1 MRNGR
6 HLPVGVVAPMRKR
19 CSKNGPPE
27 AEPTRT
33 SDDVPAHGA
42 EIPQP
47 YQHGV
52 YVEITDA
59 SNISVSVTLW
69 QDRFRLQNSHG
80 WVVPYEEED
89 GAAHFAGAENVHIF
103 AYGQCVLVPHTALR
117 PISIRAYSISLKDL
131 TLSYRSRSASTPT
144 PPLCT
149 SFASTPEER
158 DMVQIVA
165 LESFRLAAMEDTG
178 MDAMQAAHHTVRLRE
193 TLRNLTDERWGS
205 WVFRPRPANLP
216 STLGR
221 YMPPA
226 SG

>member
-1 MRNGR
+1 
-6 HLPVGVVAPMRKR
+6 MRKR

-27 AEPTRT
+27 AEPSRT
-33 SDDVPAHGA
+33 SDEVPAHGA

-131 TLSYRSRSASTPT
+131 TLSYRSRSAFNTH
-144 PPLCT
+144 T
-149 SFASTPEER
+149 SSVHIIR
-158 DMVQIVA
+158 I
-165 LESFRLAAMEDTG
+165 DTG
-178 MDAMQAAHHTVRLRE
+178 GAGYGADSRAGELPTCCNGRHWYGCDAGSPSHCALARDSAEPHRRAVGLVGVSAASRK
-193 TLRNLTDERWGS
+193 
-205 WVFRPRPANLP
+205 
-216 STLGR
+216 
-221 YMPPA
+221 PP
-226 SG
+226 

>member
-1 MRNGR
+1 MSA
-6 HLPVGVVAPMRKR
+6 LPCLDIIFDVLRVDCLITCVDVLIYECVMTR
-19 CSKNGPPE
+19 CIVL
-27 AEPTRT
+27 THR
-33 SDDVPAHGA
+33 
-42 EIPQP
+42 IPFP
-47 YQHGV
+47 DG
-52 YVEITDA
+52 
-59 SNISVSVTLW
+59 
-69 QDRFRLQNSHG
+69 FRLQNSHG

-144 PPLCT
+144 PPLCI

-193 TLRNLTDERWGS
+193 TLRSLNAVSYTHLT
-205 WVFRPRPANLP
+205 LP
-216 STLGR
+216 TICSV
-221 YMPPA
+221 
-226 SG
+226 